1 MISLLRAPWPDGSYV
16 VCSSQDGV
24 AEALPKAGGG
34 QTTATTTTT
43 TAAAAAAATT
53 TSTAAPRNIDND
65 AFASASTDGI
75 NAATM
80 TRVVGIMFIVIIVS
94 AATIIVND
102 GSSAF
107 GVGLSLES
115 MLHISG

>member
-34 QTTATTTTT
+34 QTTAATTTT
-43 TAAAAAAATT
+43 TATTTPAAAATT

-75 NAATM
+75 NAATWF
-80 TRVVGIMFIVIIVS
+80 RVVGIMFIVIIVS
-94 AATIIVND
+94 AATIIVI
-102 GSSAF
+102 GSEGSATT
-107 GVGLSLES
+107 VQAHSV
-115 MLHISG
+115 